1 MILKILLMLLVL
13 IIAVLVFAA
22 TKPDTFHIE
31 RSVTIKA
38 TREKVF
44 PLIND
49 LHNWPQWA
57 PQDREDPTMKRT
69 FAGADSGVGAAST
82 WIGSGNT
89 GKGRMTITESIPP
102 QSITVAVDWQRPFS
116 VRNINRF
123 QLEPDGANTRVTW
136 SMSGPNLFMMKL
148 MSVFRNMDK
157 MMGEHFE
164 AGLHNLKNI
173 AE

>member
-13 IIAVLVFAA
+13 IAAVLISAA

-49 LHNWPQWA
+49 LHNWPHWA
-57 PQDREDPTMKRT
+57 PQDREDPTMMRT
-69 FAGADSGVGAAST
+69 FSGADSGVGAAST

-89 GKGRMTITESIPP
+89 GKGRMTITGSIPP
-102 QSITVAVDWQRPFS
+102 QSITVAVDWQRPFI
-116 VRNINRF
+116 VRNINQF
-123 QLEPDGANTRVTW
+123 QLEPDGATTRVTW

-157 MMGEHFE
+157 MMGQHFE
-164 AGLHNLKNI
+164 DGLHNLKNI